1 MLMLPNSIYCHNG
14 IATLLVPHPV
24 YCHTIGA
31 TWMSMLRNSI
41 CCHTIVATLLLPNSI
56 YCHNG
61 VGRLL
66 LPISIYCHTVRIGPT
81 VVFRCQNYRNV
92 FNFYFF
98 FQLMIYVFRPSTK
111 KTLVLL
117 RQSQKFKY
125 FLFVLFV
132 EIMDKNLEN
141 HNLNEYDDVAKASMS
156 GSKTKERSS
165 KCSQCDFASNHTGS
179 LRRHLKIHSG
189 EKSNQCNQCD
199 FASSWADSLRTHMKK
214 HV

>member
-1 MLMLPNSIYCHNG
+1 MSHWHCYTRYCHTGVATLYILPHCWRCYTTVATLMLMLPNSIYCHNG

-61 VGRLL
+61 FGRLL
-66 LPISIYCHTVRIGPT
+66 LSISIYCHTVRIGPT

-117 RQSQKFKY
+117 R
-125 FLFVLFV
+125 
-132 EIMDKNLEN
+132 
-141 HNLNEYDDVAKASMS
+141 
-156 GSKTKERSS
+156 
-165 KCSQCDFASNHTGS
+165 
-179 LRRHLKIHSG
+179 
-189 EKSNQCNQCD
+189 
-199 FASSWADSLRTHMKK
+199 
-214 HV
+214 